1 MMTTIATCIAILM
14 YVWAL
19 FHANRASNLEVQR
32 ANLERQRDT
41 LLAHNAQ
48 LRARHCDLT
57 HTELRY
63 KLDDA
68 TRELDQLRYTNGRL
82 IAENTTLCLD
92 LVRTEEEATRYRSH
106 YQARKGLIAGWH
118 MTNGLCE
125 PTRNMTVFSLEQ
137 VP

>member
-1 MMTTIATCIAILM
+1 MTADIAIDIAAFFALISVALLLVLL
-14 YVWAL
+14 YVCDRCA
-19 FHANRASNLEVQR
+19 A
-32 ANLERQRDT
+32 LERQSDHDHACHLET
-41 LLAHNAQ
+41 L
-48 LRARHCDLT
+48 
-57 HTELRY
+57 Y

-82 IAENTTLCLD
+82 IAENTTLCID

-106 YQARKGLIAGWH
+106 YQARKGLIADWR